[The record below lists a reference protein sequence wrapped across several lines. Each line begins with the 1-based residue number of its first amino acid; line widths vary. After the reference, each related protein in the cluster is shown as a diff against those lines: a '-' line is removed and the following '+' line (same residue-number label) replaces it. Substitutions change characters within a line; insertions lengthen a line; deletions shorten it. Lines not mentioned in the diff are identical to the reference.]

1 MYKAKDCGYEWQ
13 VYPEEFDTMRIINAR
28 KILHFNKNDFPTIND
43 VRAYAR
49 EYLSIEGIKEG

>member
-13 VYPEEFDTMRIINAR
+13 VYPEEFDTMRIINAH

-43 VRAYAR
+43 VRA
-49 EYLSIEGIKEG
+49 

>member
-43 VRAYAR
+43 V
-49 EYLSIEGIKEG
+49 